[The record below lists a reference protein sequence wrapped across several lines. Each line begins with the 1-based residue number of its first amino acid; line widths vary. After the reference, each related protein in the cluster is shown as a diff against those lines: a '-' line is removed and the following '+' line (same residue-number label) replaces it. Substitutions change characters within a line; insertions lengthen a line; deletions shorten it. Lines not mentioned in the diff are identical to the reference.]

1 MKNRPYYSIRTGK
14 HPHIKYNLDL
24 LRRLFIE
31 VYRKFE
37 WDGYFQEAFG
47 FRCVDAYN
55 DWVSGNLGRDIGA
68 VVFLY
73 LRKDSLWPI
82 EENYIHYSEEDLFDV
97 IEFLYDY
104 VSKPV
109 DGFYHGY
116 NNCGWHYSS
125 FDQNAGKK
133 EFREAINSILKDYK
147 SGYELSTEGE
157 ILSLPQ
163 EGLEALFES
172 ELPHYDPENVEKRLE
187 TAIRKFRRYHATL
200 DEKKDAIRDLAD
212 VLEYLRPRLKDVLS
226 SKDENDLFNLANNFG
241 IRHHNAN
248 QKTDYDK
255 EIWYPWMFYY
265 YLATIR
271 ACVSLLRKAENEL
284 SEENVNEVST
294 DDDIPYDDI
303 PF

>member
-14 HPHIKYNLDL
+14 HPHTKYNLDL

-37 WDGYFQEAFG
+37 WDEYFQEAFG
-47 FRCVDAYN
+47 YRCVDAYN
-55 DWVSGNLGRDIGA
+55 GWVSGNLGRDIEA
-68 VVFLY
+68 IVFLH

-97 IEFLYDY
+97 IEFLYDN

-109 DGFYHGY
+109 DGFYHDY

-163 EGLEALFES
+163 HGLEALFES
-172 ELPHYDPENVEKRLE
+172 ELPHYESDNVEKRLE
-187 TAIRKFRRYHATL
+187 TAIEKFRRYHATW
-200 DEKKDAIRDLAD
+200 DEKRDAIRDLAD
-212 VLEYLRPRLKDVLS
+212 VLEYLRPRLKEVLS

-255 EIWYPWMFYY
+255 EIWYPWLFYY

-271 ACVSLLRKAENEL
+271 ACISLLSKAGNET
-284 SEENVNEVST
+284 SEKSMNEVST
-294 DDDIPYDDI
+294 DDGIY
-303 PF
+303 F